1 MRRDEDL
8 RAYVDRWLD
17 RFPDE
22 RASSAANAGEREADA
37 KWLDRFVGRTDYS
50 RKQIYDLIDWKF
62 RSRWLYRTNARKG
75 VDAGWPKARTRI
87 REAFRLDDEAALYHL
102 LGARGGIPSVGPA
115 MASVFLMAH
124 DPARFT
130 IADVW
135 ALASVRSLGLLPP
148 GPQGFRASDWM
159 PYLSACRS
167 LHDRTGRSLRE
178 IDQALWA
185 AKGRAGTATS

>member
-1 MRRDEDL
+1 MPRTKDL
-8 RAYVDRWLD
+8 SAYLERWLD

-22 RASSAANAGEREADA
+22 RASSAANAAEREADA
-37 KWLDRFVGRTDYS
+37 RWLGRFAGRSEYS
-50 RKQIYDLIDWKF
+50 RPQIYALIDWKF

-75 VDAGWPKARTRI
+75 VDASWPRARTRI
-87 REAFRLDDEAALYHL
+87 REAFRLADEAALYHL

-124 DPARFT
+124 DPSRFT

-135 ALASVRSLGLLPP
+135 ALASIRSLGLLPP
-148 GPQGFRASDWM
+148 GPQGFRASDWT
-159 PYLSACRS
+159 PYLAACRT
-167 LHDRTGRSLRE
+167 LHERTGRSLRE

-185 AKGRAGTATS
+185 AKGRA